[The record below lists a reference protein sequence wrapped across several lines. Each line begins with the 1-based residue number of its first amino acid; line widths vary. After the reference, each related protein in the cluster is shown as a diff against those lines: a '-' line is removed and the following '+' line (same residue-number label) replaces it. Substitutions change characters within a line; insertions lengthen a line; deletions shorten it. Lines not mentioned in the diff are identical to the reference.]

1 MTAAHRG
8 RFITLE
14 GIEGSGKSTLARAL
28 GDWLRSEGLTVHA
41 TREPGG
47 TPLAESIRQLVL
59 ARAAEPMP
67 PTAELL
73 LMFAAR
79 AVHWE
84 NRIQPALMAG
94 QWVFCDRFTDA
105 TFAYQGAGRGLS
117 TASIAAL
124 ETQVLGSRQPD
135 LTFLL
140 DMPVEQG
147 MRRVQQRGLQRDRF
161 ESERVEFFERVRRG
175 YLDRARAAPQ
185 RFVVIDASG
194 TAVAVHGIV
203 SGRLESLLAAG

>member
-1 MTAAHRG
+1 MTA
-8 RFITLE
+8 RFITFE
-14 GIEGSGKSTLARAL
+14 GIEGVGKSTQLALAGSWAQRQGIA
-28 GDWLRSEGLTVHA
+28 HIM

-47 TPLAESIRQLVL
+47 TALAEKIRDLVL
-59 ARAAEPMP
+59 APREEDLP

-194 TAVAVHGIV
+194 TADAVHGIV